1 MATLEEQIK
10 SIEDEIQ
17 KTPYN
22 KATQHHIG
30 KLKAKVARLK
40 DEQETRR
47 LKSGGGGP
55 SYAVKK
61 SGNATVGLVGFP
73 SVGKST
79 LLNAITDATSAVAAY
94 DFTTLDVIPGLLEHR
109 GAKIQVLDM
118 PGLIRGASKG
128 RGRGKEVLS
137 VARGCDLILLMID
150 VFETHVDVLEEELR
164 LAGIRL
170 NERPADVTLTK
181 ANRGGLRVNPTV
193 KLTKLDEDLVA
204 DICREWGYLN
214 GTIVV
219 RQDITEDQLIDV
231 LAGNRVYV
239 QAFVVVNKIDL
250 VSQDYV
256 KGLQSK
262 LPRWKLVPISA
273 EKGVGIAKLK
283 DEMYETLQFMRVFLK
298 PQGKEADLADPLI
311 VNADSD
317 VGMVC
322 DAIIRDWRK
331 RFRCAIVL
339 GPSAQFPGAKGWLEL
354 GIRDVQRMFDV
365 NLLGTRNVLAMARQQ
380 GVGRFVFTSTAGVF
394 APTPKERPA
403 TESSP
408 VQVALSD
415 PYVTTKVQAHQ
426 LVAKE
431 MGRDLPVTIVLPA
444 AVFGAHDTGQLGR
457 SLALLVRGKLPR
469 LPKGFGTNTWTHA
482 EDIAEGH
489 VLAATRGRPDQLYL
503 LGDRVLPL
511 AEFYADAARA
521 AGVKPPT
528 ANVPMGLARFAAR
541 FSEARA
547 RLSDRTP
554 LLSRAALALAAVDL
568 IVDASKARR
577 ELGWSPHPFEDRL
590 RETMEWYVATYRD
603 RKAPLPIKAD
613 GRFGTRT

>member
-1 MATLEEQIK
+1 
-10 SIEDEIQ
+10 
-17 KTPYN
+17 PYN

-128 RGRGKEVLS
+128 RGRGKQVLS
-137 VARGCDLILLMID
+137 VARGCDLVLLMID
-150 VFETHVDVLEEELR
+150 VFESHVDVLEEELR

-181 ANRGGLRVNPTV
+181 ANRGGVRVNPTV

-204 DICREWGYLN
+204 EICREWGYLN

-250 VSQDYV
+250 VAQEYV

-283 DEMYETLQFMRVFLK
+283 DEMYETLRFMRAFVTGGTGLIGRPLVEALIQRNWEVAVLAREPTRAKDLEARGARIVQGDVTRPGFEGAMSRADVVFH
-298 PQGKEADLADPLI
+298 AA
-311 VNADSD
+311 
-317 VGMVC
+317 
-322 DAIIRDWRK
+322 
-331 RFRCAIVL
+331 
-339 GPSAQFPGAKGWLEL
+339 GWLEL
-354 GIRDVQRMFDV
+354 GIRDVQRM
-365 NLLGTRNVLAMARQQ
+365 
-380 GVGRFVFTSTAGVF
+380 
-394 APTPKERPA
+394 
-403 TESSP
+403 
-408 VQVALSD
+408 
-415 PYVTTKVQAHQ
+415 
-426 LVAKE
+426 
-431 MGRDLPVTIVLPA
+431 
-444 AVFGAHDTGQLGR
+444 
-457 SLALLVRGKLPR
+457 
-469 LPKGFGTNTWTHA
+469 
-482 EDIAEGH
+482 
-489 VLAATRGRPDQLYL
+489 
-503 LGDRVLPL
+503 
-511 AEFYADAARA
+511 
-521 AGVKPPT
+521 
-528 ANVPMGLARFAAR
+528 
-541 FSEARA
+541 
-547 RLSDRTP
+547 
-554 LLSRAALALAAVDL
+554 
-568 IVDASKARR
+568 
-577 ELGWSPHPFEDRL
+577 
-590 RETMEWYVATYRD
+590 
-603 RKAPLPIKAD
+603 
-613 GRFGTRT
+613 